1 MVNLNRKAKFLW
13 KPKRFYIDL
22 YQTDLFINCLGV
34 WVEEI
39 EMSCAG
45 WGGDIQWTQLMEQA
59 LLWHQDC
66 NDLMS
71 YVVFRGL
78 KVCMTYNKRERKINH
93 IYLGVCFSQ
102 QFWSFGCWVDRL
114 FSLGSTVASS
124 PRKSFFWPSVPFLV
138 ITDFL
143 PLFVARENFH
153 YKNLSLPMS
162 INECKAL
169 NQNFS
174 TVRFQ
179 NSQNWFREILTTFPK
194 VNLFSYL

>member
-39 EMSCAG
+39 EVSCAG
-45 WGGDIQWTQLMEQA
+45 WGGDVQWTQSMEQA

-102 QFWSFGCWVDRL
+102 QFWSFGCQGDRL

-124 PRKSFFWPSVPFLV
+124 PGKSFFLTLGAILS
-138 ITDFL
+138 DYR
-143 PLFVARENFH
+143 LFTIIRSIIR

-174 TVRFQ
+174 SEVSEFTELVQR
-179 NSQNWFREILTTFPK
+179 NSYHLSQGKSF
-194 VNLFSYL
+194 